1 MPINP
6 LVPTANCIQCPIEGF
21 AFSEYHLQASGS
33 AADVV
38 SHSISLLPAD
48 SGWYSM
54 IETVDPMVIS
64 NIHTFLF
71 CVEPRYDMVFVGCL
85 VCI

>member
-6 LVPTANCIQCPIEGF
+6 QFPKANCIQCSSEGF

-38 SHSISLLPAD
+38 CHSISLLPAD

-54 IETVDPMVIS
+54 IKTVDPMVIS
-64 NIHTFLF
+64 NFHMFLF
-71 CVEPRYDMVFVGCL
+71 YVDTQYDMVFVGCL